1 MAFNPGLQ
9 ALLGAKVGQ
18 MNNPFNILSNSLHN
32 GANAGNAVM
41 QLLYGP
47 QAYQDNHNAA
57 IANLLGQNIKNHY
70 MPQLQQATINH
81 LNTPQSTPLTQLLQM
96 YHLYKTT
103 NDSGLKQVLAN
114 DINKSTTHS
123 SLFGNNNAHM
133 TLTDPNTGHQIILNG
148 SGSNSNANQMNGLP
162 QLQQPQSPQ
171 QVTQQQTQQVQ
182 QQDNNTPEPPPL
194 LRLLPMLKASAGGT
208 NTTNANNG
216 QAQSNNYPVTI
227 AAPTP
232 GDRYGRART
241 YQTGPNSGVVGDTP
255 TQETADE
262 KIVAGVQRSLP
273 NLRKAAANLGQFQTL
288 GKQLQEKAEGLSN
301 HYFGTDY
308 DLPSQKA
315 EGKEAVLASVEG
327 LVQAVTG
334 KGLTD
339 TQLDKFQKTVEPN
352 HGESM
357 EGYTR
362 RVARLAISEMNISNQ
377 AKQRLLQGIPL
388 DPSKPIS
395 FGSGSNQSGQSPS
408 SNSAHLSAIR
418 AELTKRGV
426 KL

>member
-18 MNNPFNILSNSLHN
+18 MNNPFNILSNSIHS
-32 GANAGNAVM
+32 GADAGNALM
-41 QLLYGP
+41 KLLYGP
-47 QAYQDNHNAA
+47 QMYNDTHNAA
-57 IANLLGQNIKNHY
+57 VANLAAQNIKNQY

-81 LNTPQSTPLTQLLQM
+81 LNTPQSTPLAQLLQM

-103 NDSGLKQVLAN
+103 TDGGLKQVLAN

-123 SLFGNNNAHM
+123 SIFGNNNTQM
-133 TLTDPNTGHQIILNG
+133 TLTDPETGHQIILNG
-148 SGSNSNANQMNGLP
+148 GGSNSNANQMNGLP
-162 QLQQPQSPQ
+162 QLRQPQTPH

-194 LRLLPMLKASAGGT
+194 LRLLPMLKASAGST
-208 NTTNANNG
+208 NTNNANNG
-216 QAQSNNYPVTI
+216 QTQSNNYPVTI

-232 GDRYGRART
+232 GDRYGRGRT

-273 NLRKAAANLGQFQTL
+273 NLRKAAANLGQFQTVW
-288 GKQLQEKAEGLSN
+288 KQLKEKWQEGLN
-301 HYFGTDY
+301 YLGGDW

-352 HGESM
+352 PGESV

-377 AKQRLLQGIPL
+377 AKQRLLHGIPL
-388 DPSKPIS
+388 DPSKPIA
-395 FGSGSNQSGQSPS
+395 FGSGTNQSSQYS
-408 SNSAHLSAIR
+408 SRDDGRLSSVR
-418 AELTKRGV
+418 AELAKRGTKV
-426 KL
+426 